1 MGIGDWGLGIGPNP
15 QSPIPIYISIIF
27 VLIYILKK
35 IFIDKNYI
43 MEYIDENG
51 IKKKVPTLDPTFIID
66 RFKGQSKTAKYLNTH
81 FIKRMDT
88 FTSVRSIFF
97 ISILAFTLGN
107 NLFHYLIALFIIHSY
122 MLCYRVIRF
131 WIKRWLMYMIDY
143 CYIGNTLLIY
153 FNLFARNNYD
163 LFLSIYSMTS
173 GIISLAVIICDNHAD
188 ITNTDYLTS
197 CCIHILPVTSMWAV
211 RWKHRLY
218 DNYMDYKG
226 YIIDTEDI
234 KFQID
239 STFFKVLTYP
249 FIYWIIWAIV
259 YFILNTSILRKYAY
273 SDLYQGAVGDFYKS
287 KDFECLFGD
296 HTKNTTIKYLMMHII
311 FCVMVIPIWMLNF
324 YNFYFNTG
332 YLVFLLIFLGYNQSV
347 KSKKELESIINDAA
361 KLDKQD

>member
-1 MGIGDWGLGIGPNP
+1 
-15 QSPIPIYISIIF
+15 
-27 VLIYILKK
+27 
-35 IFIDKNYI
+35 

>member
-1 MGIGDWGLGIGPNP
+1 
-15 QSPIPIYISIIF
+15 
-27 VLIYILKK
+27 
-35 IFIDKNYI
+35 

-66 RFKGQSKTAKYLNTH
+66 RFKGQSKTAKYLNIH

-296 HTKNTTIKYLMMHII
+296 HTKNTTIKYLMMHLI